1 MAITAS
7 GIIVSFL
14 VSFLALHMPVR
25 KDNIETT
32 LKIQIIVSTVIMIPV
47 M

>member
-14 VSFLALHMPVR
+14 VSFLALHLPVR

-32 LKIQIIVSTVIMIPV
+32 LKVQIVVSTVVMIPV